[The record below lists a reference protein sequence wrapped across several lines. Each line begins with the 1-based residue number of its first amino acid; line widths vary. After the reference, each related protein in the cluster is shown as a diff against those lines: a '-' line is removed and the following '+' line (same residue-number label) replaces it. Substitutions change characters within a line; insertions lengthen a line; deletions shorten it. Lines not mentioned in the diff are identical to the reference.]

1 MPILN
6 SLISWINTIRLNQI
20 KEFSRQPAEIQQEQ
34 LMLLL
39 NKARDTEYGKLYG
52 FKSIHGV
59 KAFQERVPI
68 TIYDDLKPWIER
80 MIAGEKDILWP
91 NEVKWFAKSSGT
103 TNDKSKFIPVSKSS
117 LEDCH
122 YQAAKDNFT
131 LFMANVPDTKVFTGK
146 SLTLGGSH
154 QISSFSDKT
163 HIGDLSAIYIQNTPF
178 LADMMRTPEAS
189 IALIS
194 EFEEK
199 IKRIG
204 EVSVKENVTSLL
216 GVPSWNL
223 VLLKHILK
231 VTGKKTVGEVW
242 PNLEVFVHGGIS
254 FEPYRQQFIEL
265 MGIDHMKYQETYN
278 ASEGFFG
285 IQSDLTDKS
294 MLLMLDY
301 GIFYEFVAATDID
314 KPNPKVY
321 TIEEVELHKNYAI
334 VITTNGGL
342 WRYMIGDTIKFVSKY
357 PYKFVI
363 SGRTKHFINAFG
375 EELIVDNA
383 IKGLSEACKAT
394 GAIIKDYTA
403 APVYMTQHTKGR
415 HQWLIEFEK
424 DPNNIDQF
432 KSILDQTLQ
441 DINSDYEA
449 KRHRSVTLDGL
460 EIIRANEGLFLGW
473 MKQRGKL
480 GGQNKVPRLP
490 NNRDY
495 IDELLKMNHQLTE
508 STN

>member
-1 MPILN
+1 MPIIN
-6 SLISWINTIRLNQI
+6 SLLSWINTIRLNQI

-39 NKARDTEYGKLYG
+39 SKARNTDYGKLYD
-52 FKSIHGV
+52 FKSINSV
-59 KAFQERVPI
+59 NAFQERVPV
-68 TIYDDLKPWIER
+68 TNYDDLKPWIER
-80 MIAGEKDILWP
+80 MIAGEKDVLWP
-91 NEVKWFAKSSGT
+91 KEVTWFAKSSGT
-103 TNDKSKFIPVSKSS
+103 TNDKSKFIPVSKES

-131 LFMANVPDTKVFTGK
+131 LFMANVPETKVFTGK

-163 HIGDLSAIYIQNTPF
+163 HVGDLSAIYIQNTPF

-204 EVSVKENVTSLL
+204 EVSIKENVTSLL

-231 VTGKKTVGEVW
+231 VTGKNTVGEVW

-254 FEPYRQQFIEL
+254 FEPYRKQFKEL
-265 MGIDHMKYQETYN
+265 MGLENMKYQETYN

-285 IQSDLTDKS
+285 IQSDLSDKS

-301 GIFYEFVAATDID
+301 GVFYEFIPTTDVD
-314 KPNPKVY
+314 SPNPKVY
-321 TIEEVELHKNYAI
+321 TIEEVDLHKNYAI
-334 VITTNGGL
+334 VISTNGGL

-383 IKGLSEACKAT
+383 IKGLSKACNAT
-394 GAIIKDYTA
+394 GAVIKEYTA
-403 APVYMTQHTKGR
+403 APVYMTQNTKGR

-424 DPNNIDQF
+424 EPDNIDNF
-432 KSILDQTLQ
+432 RTTLDKSLQ
-441 DINSDYEA
+441 EVNSDYEA
-449 KRHRSVTLDGL
+449 KRHRSVTLDCL
-460 EIIRANEGLFLGW
+460 EIIKANEGLFLNW
-473 MKQRGKL
+473 MKGRGKL
-480 GGQNKVPRLP
+480 GGQNKVPRLS

-495 IDELLKMNHQLTE
+495 MDDLLKMNQEL
-508 STN
+508 SMSLK